1 MAQLNKAKYLKRLEL
16 ESANNAQILTK
27 QKNYYDDVANNMVPP
42 VAQYSTIAEE
52 LGDRVLQREK
62 AFNNLKKITG
72 TREAGV
78 IVNNLQNEGEIDDFN
93 RFFTPFAS
101 ELKGQSGLS
110 PTTFD
115 LVWAR
120 YKDKLRLAAPE
131 GIAFEDP
138 VEEEKKQKKLIADI
152 TSSTSKALLDV
163 VAATDASKSYDNIV
177 SLSSAEIKDILDTL
191 LTMDEEKD
199 REIVLTTSLKPPIT
213 KVVKL
218 KEKTNKAGKEYY
230 TVPNKRAQVRE
241 IIFRVKGV
249 LLAPGGKVGFGVMG
263 NKAYSKVS
271 NKAHSK
277 VSRGRGI
284 GGNVSPTSVQDPEL
298 GTLVVREELKVAPET
313 RFPRKPRQ
321 SKRYSNYA
329 KFGQFML
336 HLPSLERGY
345 INLKYDSYATI
356 KNFPKRAVSSPV
368 RKLIRHILRD
378 EQFPAAAYADLTAKD
393 KVQFDEIV
401 SFARLPEDKAHDF
414 LKYNSS
420 KALERDRDLQRFEL
434 LKGEIGAGNNNP
446 VHICELKL
454 LVLKMAKDGAISAA
468 DRNEVLYSLA
478 LI

>member
-16 ESANNAQILTK
+16 ESQNNAQILSK
-27 QKNYYDDVANNMVPP
+27 QKTYYDDVANNVVPP

-52 LGDRVLQREK
+52 LEDRVLQREK

-93 RFFTPFAS
+93 RFFVPFVA

-115 LVWAR
+115 LVWER
-120 YKDKLRLAAPE
+120 YKDKLKVAAPE

-138 VEEEKKQKKLIADI
+138 VEEEKKRLQL
-152 TSSTSKALLDV
+152 
-163 VAATDASKSYDNIV
+163 
-177 SLSSAEIKDILDTL
+177 IKDITTDVQGVLDEGQFTVAKL
-191 LTMDEEKD
+191 LYDNFKKLPGSKIKIEIDNYLTPEEEKEK
-199 REIVLTTSLKPPIT
+199 EIEIT
-213 KVVKL
+213 ESISPLVRKTIPFNIKVDK
-218 KEKTNKAGKEYY
+218 NSNEYY
-230 TVPNKRAQVRE
+230 SKPIKKVLVRE
-241 IIFRVKGV
+241 LFYRTTGILPPPGGIVKGV
-249 LLAPGGKVGFGVMG
+249 GVIG

-271 NKAHSK
+271 
-277 VSRGRGI
+277 RGRGI
-284 GGNVSPTSVQDPEL
+284 TPLGDSSTSEPVL
-298 GTLVVREELKVAPET
+298 IVRDELKVLPET

-336 HLPSLERGY
+336 HLPSVEAGY

-356 KNFPKRAVSSPV
+356 KNFPKRAVSSSV
-368 RKLIRHILRD
+368 RKLIHHILRD
-378 EQFPAAAYADLTAKD
+378 EQFPATSYADLSKND
-393 KVQFDEIV
+393 KIQFDEIV
-401 SFARLPEDKAHDF
+401 SFARLPEDKHHDF

-434 LKGEIGAGNNNP
+434 LKGEIGSGNNNP